1 MRNIV
6 LTGVACAAIALTGCQ
21 QESPSDE
28 ADIATVTE
36 ETPTTGGMV
45 DAESATAAL
54 QTADGTSV
62 GEARIS
68 RMDGGLNLILSVTG
82 MPPGNH
88 GVHIHQTGKCDAP
101 DFKSAGGH
109 WNPTDKEHGLAND
122 NGSHM
127 GDFVNLEVAAD
138 GTGSLE
144 RPIKG
149 ATLEGGANALL
160 DSDGAA
166 FIVHAGQDDQMT
178 DPSGDSG
185 DRIACGV
192 FEKTA
197 S

>member
-21 QESPSDE
+21 QESPSYE

-68 RMDGGLNLILSVTG
+68 RLDGGLNLILSVTG

-127 GDFVNLEVAAD
+127 GDFVNLEVA
-138 GTGSLE
+138 
-144 RPIKG
+144 G
-149 ATLEGGANALL
+149 AVSNA
-160 DSDGAA
+160 
-166 FIVHAGQDDQMT
+166 
-178 DPSGDSG
+178 
-185 DRIACGV
+185 R
-192 FEKTA
+192 
-197 S
+197 